1 MNTKKL
7 IALLLCAAMAASILC
22 ACQLSDTDTP
32 SGTAEPTDPAA
43 PASTAEPTD
52 TDNSAELDLTA
63 AVAKING
70 ETVLTL
76 GDVKTMFDMYVEYFA
91 NYGYDVISD
100 QATLEEFQDDLI
112 NLMVQDKVIE
122 AKAREL
128 GYANFTDEQKAELES
143 RIAEK
148 IDGLNSYYRDIAE
161 QEAETDESVNVDERM
176 NELIL
181 EEAIANM
188 GDENATYESYC
199 AKLSEDVEVEYLVEL
214 MRNDLTKDAAADE
227 ADIEEQFNTNSMT
240 DMDTYN
246 NNPEYYKDD
255 EDAYEASQEGV
266 PPLYV
271 PKDYHRIYDIYVAY
285 EGDIPQECTDANT
298 AMNNLKTEYCT
309 LAFDDAINGTSTNA
323 ARIAEIISEYK
334 AKQAEYDKHY
344 AEYTASAYEK
354 INAAYAR
361 LEAGEDFKAVMAD
374 VTENTDFT
382 EIDAYA
388 DGMLISNSYTSS
400 SDWSSAVKDAF
411 AKLSLG
417 QYSQVFEDTNGL
429 HIIYYVSDEKAGSK
443 TLDEVHDAIAATLTA
458 DKKDEVWNAL
468 IEEWLNDGS
477 VELMTEVYRQLGK

>member
-22 ACQLSDTDTP
+22 ACQLSDTDTT

-255 EDAYEASQEGV
+255 EDAYEASLEGV
-266 PPLYV
+266 PP
-271 PKDYHRIYDIYVAY
+271 
-285 EGDIPQECTDANT
+285 
-298 AMNNLKTEYCT
+298 
-309 LAFDDAINGTSTNA
+309 
-323 ARIAEIISEYK
+323 
-334 AKQAEYDKHY
+334 
-344 AEYTASAYEK
+344 
-354 INAAYAR
+354 
-361 LEAGEDFKAVMAD
+361 
-374 VTENTDFT
+374 
-382 EIDAYA
+382 
-388 DGMLISNSYTSS
+388 
-400 SDWSSAVKDAF
+400 
-411 AKLSLG
+411 
-417 QYSQVFEDTNGL
+417 
-429 HIIYYVSDEKAGSK
+429 
-443 TLDEVHDAIAATLTA
+443 
-458 DKKDEVWNAL
+458 AL
-468 IEEWLNDGS
+468 CS
-477 VELMTEVYRQLGK
+477 

>member
-1 MNTKKL
+1 
-7 IALLLCAAMAASILC
+7 
-22 ACQLSDTDTP
+22 
-32 SGTAEPTDPAA
+32 
-43 PASTAEPTD
+43 
-52 TDNSAELDLTA
+52 
-63 AVAKING
+63 
-70 ETVLTL
+70 
-76 GDVKTMFDMYVEYFA
+76 
-91 NYGYDVISD
+91 
-100 QATLEEFQDDLI
+100 
-112 NLMVQDKVIE
+112 
-122 AKAREL
+122 
-128 GYANFTDEQKAELES
+128 
-143 RIAEK
+143 
-148 IDGLNSYYRDIAE
+148 
-161 QEAETDESVNVDERM
+161 M

-271 PKDYHRIYDIYVAY
+271 PQDYHRIYDIYIAY
-285 EGDIPQECTDANT
+285 EGDIPQECTDAKT

-334 AKQAEYDKHY
+334 AKQAEYDKYY

-361 LEAGEDFKAVMAD
+361 LEAGEDFKAVMAN